1 MTPCIAI
8 ENGTSARRNPRSVIA
23 NPWPALHYCMETQ
36 LWFSFACLAMAVC
49 LYVICDGLKPRKPF
63 RLADYIRRRD

>member
-1 MTPCIAI
+1 
-8 ENGTSARRNPRSVIA
+8 
-23 NPWPALHYCMETQ
+23 METQ